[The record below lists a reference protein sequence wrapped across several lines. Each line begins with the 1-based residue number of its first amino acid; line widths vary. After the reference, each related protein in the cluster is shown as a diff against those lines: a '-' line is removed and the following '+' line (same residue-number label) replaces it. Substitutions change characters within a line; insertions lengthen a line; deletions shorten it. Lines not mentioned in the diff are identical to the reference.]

1 MAQCCVLTKEDLE
14 GILLKSILYE
24 NTEGFFGLKHF
35 LNSAHPKNQV
45 TNKQTILF
53 VVVMFGMFWKLLYLF
68 KKKNI

>member
-1 MAQCCVLTKEDLE
+1 MVQCCVWTKEDLE

-53 VVVMFGMFWKLLYLF
+53 VVVTL
-68 KKKNI
+68 